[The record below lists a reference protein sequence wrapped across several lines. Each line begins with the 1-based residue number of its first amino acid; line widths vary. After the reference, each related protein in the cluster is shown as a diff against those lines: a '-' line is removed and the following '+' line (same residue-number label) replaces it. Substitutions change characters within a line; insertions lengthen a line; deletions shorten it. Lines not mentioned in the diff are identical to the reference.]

1 MQDLQR
7 HITSRQEL
15 EQLIE
20 RYFDGLTTVE
30 EETALRAC
38 LARCPWHSESIEDAQ
53 VVMGYFAALSK
64 DQRHSAARTTRQR
77 IAGIAASIVVVL
89 SVAVFALW
97 HQWQPMDECVA
108 YVNGQAIS
116 NDREVMALVEND
128 LSSIGNASQ
137 GMTAQLSSVGEALEL
152 DNE

>member
-30 EETALRAC
+30 EEAALRAC

-77 IAGIAASIVVVL
+77 IAGIAASIVIVL

>member
-77 IAGIAASIVVVL
+77 IAGIAASIVIVL

>member
-30 EETALRAC
+30 EEAALRAC
-38 LARCPWHSESIEDAQ
+38 LARCPWYSESIEDAQ

-77 IAGIAASIVVVL
+77 IAGIAASIVIVL

>member
-30 EETALRAC
+30 EEAALRAC

-53 VVMGYFAALSK
+53 VVMGYFAALGK

-77 IAGIAASIVVVL
+77 IAGIAASIVIVL

-97 HQWQPMDECVA
+97 QQWQPMDECVA

>member
-30 EETALRAC
+30 EEAALRAC

-53 VVMGYFAALSK
+53 VVMGYFAALDK

-77 IAGIAASIVVVL
+77 IAGIAASIVIVL

>member
-1 MQDLQR
+1 
-7 HITSRQEL
+7 
-15 EQLIE
+15 
-20 RYFDGLTTVE
+20 
-30 EETALRAC
+30 
-38 LARCPWHSESIEDAQ
+38 
-53 VVMGYFAALSK
+53 
-64 DQRHSAARTTRQR
+64 
-77 IAGIAASIVVVL
+77 
-89 SVAVFALW
+89 
-97 HQWQPMDECVA
+97 MDECVA

>member
-30 EETALRAC
+30 EEAALRAC

-137 GMTAQLSSVGEALEL
+137 GMTAQLSSVSEALEL

>member
-30 EETALRAC
+30 EEAALRAC

-53 VVMGYFAALSK
+53 VVMGYFAALDK

-77 IAGIAASIVVVL
+77 IAGIAASIVILL

>member
-30 EETALRAC
+30 EEAALRAC

-53 VVMGYFAALSK
+53 VVMGYFAALGK
-64 DQRHSAARTTRQR
+64 GQRHSAARTARQR
-77 IAGIAASIVVVL
+77 IAGIAASIVIVL

>member
-30 EETALRAC
+30 EEAALRAC

-53 VVMGYFAALSK
+53 VVMGYFAALCK
-64 DQRHSAARTTRQR
+64 YQRHSAARTTRQR

-128 LSSIGNASQ
+128 LSSIGNAS
-137 GMTAQLSSVGEALEL
+137 
-152 DNE
+152 

>member
-15 EQLIE
+15 EQIIE

-30 EETALRAC
+30 EEAALRAC

>member
-30 EETALRAC
+30 EEAALSAC

-53 VVMGYFAALSK
+53 VVMGYFAALGK
-64 DQRHSAARTTRQR
+64 YQRHSAARTTRQR
-77 IAGIAASIVVVL
+77 IAGIAASIVIVL

>member
-30 EETALRAC
+30 EEAALRAC

-64 DQRHSAARTTRQR
+64 DQRHSVARTTRQR

>member
-30 EETALRAC
+30 EEAALRAC

>member
-77 IAGIAASIVVVL
+77 IAGIAASIVILL

>member
-53 VVMGYFAALSK
+53 VVMGYFAALDK

-77 IAGIAASIVVVL
+77 IAGIAASIVIVL

>member
-30 EETALRAC
+30 EEAALRAC

-77 IAGIAASIVVVL
+77 IAGIAASIVILL

>member
-1 MQDLQR
+1 M
-7 HITSRQEL
+7 
-15 EQLIE
+15 
-20 RYFDGLTTVE
+20 
-30 EETALRAC
+30 RAC
-38 LARCPWHSESIEDAQ
+38 LARCLWHSESIEDAQ
-53 VVMGYFAALSK
+53 AVMGYFAALGK
-64 DQRHSAARTTRQR
+64 DQRHSTARTTRQR
-77 IAGIAASIVVVL
+77 IAGIAASIVIVL

>member
-30 EETALRAC
+30 EEAALRAC

-53 VVMGYFAALSK
+53 VVMGYFAALGK
-64 DQRHSAARTTRQR
+64 YQRHSAARTTRQR
-77 IAGIAASIVVVL
+77 IAGIAASIVIVL

-116 NDREVMALVEND
+116 NHREVMALVEND

>member
-53 VVMGYFAALSK
+53 VVMGYFAALGK
-64 DQRHSAARTTRQR
+64 DQRHSATRTTRQR
-77 IAGIAASIVVVL
+77 IAGIAASIVIVL